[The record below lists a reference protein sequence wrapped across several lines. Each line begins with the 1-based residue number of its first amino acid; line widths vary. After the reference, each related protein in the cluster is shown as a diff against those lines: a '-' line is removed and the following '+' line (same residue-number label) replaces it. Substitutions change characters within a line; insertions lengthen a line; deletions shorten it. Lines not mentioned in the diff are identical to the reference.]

1 MSIVT
6 RTNSSYHSPRNLIP
20 MNWGSTGTV
29 FNPAGG
35 QTNPF
40 SVTGSVNPN
49 TAGPNSGPISIVQAT
64 CRAGIDGNLTVG
76 LTNGFTAPVT
86 LTAWEFNRALNSGT
100 GGWMKVGP
108 AATVYAQAMDDV
120 FTQWTFNATES
131 AVILIQ
137 SSAAITGNAYTDGT
151 IDSPRVG
158 AQLEGQ

>member
-6 RTNSSYHSPRNLIP
+6 RTNTSYHSPRNLIP
-20 MNWGSTGTV
+20 MTWGTAGTV

-35 QTNPF
+35 HTNPF
-40 SVTGSVNPN
+40 SVTASVNPN
-49 TAGPNSGPISIVQAT
+49 TSGPNGGPISIVQAT

-86 LTAWEFNRALNSGT
+86 LTAWEFNRVANA
-100 GGWMKVGP
+100 WMKVGP
-108 AATVYAQAMDDV
+108 AAAIYAQAMDDV